1 MKYINILQ
9 DATSKVYKK
18 GFVLP
23 LALLVCTI
31 ILAISTGISTILTK
45 ELFFSKL
52 SRDSQVAY
60 YAADDGMM
68 CATMIDDTYVDPITG
83 IGIFPYDPLV
93 DGAVSIQNTL
103 NQVNSQRAGRGYS
116 SVSLHS
122 IRCATSAIFDPS
134 VTSFAVAS
142 YSHVNSSG
150 VTENGRTSVF
160 SMRMDLGGGA
170 TRCARIIVN
179 KTATYRQIISR
190 GFSNCGVTGLQTVE
204 RAVISTT
211 ELR

>member
-1 MKYINILQ
+1 MKYIFFLQ
-9 DATSKVYKK
+9 KNTGWKYAK
-18 GFVLP
+18 GFILP

-31 ILAISTGISTILTK
+31 ILAISVGISTILTK

-68 CATMIDDTYVDPITG
+68 CATMIDDTYVDPLTG
-83 IGIFPYDPLV
+83 IGIFPYDPGI
-93 DGAVSIQNTL
+93 DGMTSIQNTL

-116 SVSLHS
+116 SVSLYS
-122 IRCATSAIFDPS
+122 IRCATSPIFDP
-134 VTSFAVAS
+134 TSTGFVVNS
-142 YSHVNSSG
+142 YSRVNSSG

-160 SMRMDLGGGA
+160 SMRMDLASGA
-170 TRCARIIVN
+170 TRCARIIIN